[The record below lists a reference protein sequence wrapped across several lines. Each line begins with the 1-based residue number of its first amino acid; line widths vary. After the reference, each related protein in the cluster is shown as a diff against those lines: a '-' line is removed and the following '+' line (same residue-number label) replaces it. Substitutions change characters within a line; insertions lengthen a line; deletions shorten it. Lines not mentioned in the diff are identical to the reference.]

1 MRDPDEQARELA
13 AESLAGDDAV
23 GWFERLYVSADQGE
37 ATVPWDVETPQQVLV
52 DWAMQ
57 RQLDGRGRSALVV
70 GCGLGRDAEFIAG
83 LGFHTVAFD
92 ISPTAI
98 RNAKRR
104 HPESTVSYVVADL
117 LDPPNDWHG
126 AFDLVAESITVQ
138 SLPRRLRK
146 EATAAVS
153 AMVAPGGTLIVVS
166 GVLGEDEDPDDGPP
180 WPLTRA
186 EIEAFSTADLAPARI
201 EEIDG
206 RWRAEFHREETR

>member
-1 MRDPDEQARELA
+1 MRDPDDEAT
-13 AESLAGDDAV
+13 

-52 DWAMQ
+52 DWA
-57 RQLDGRGRSALVV
+57 RERRLDGRGRSALVV
-70 GCGLGRDAEFIAG
+70 GCGLGRDAEFIAA
-83 LGFHTVAFD
+83 LGFETVAFD

-104 HPESTVSYVVADL
+104 HPESKVRYVVADL
-117 LDPPNDWHG
+117 LEPPDEWRG
-126 AFDLVAESITVQ
+126 AFDLVVESITVQ

-146 EATAAVS
+146 EATAAAS
-153 AMVAPGGTLIVVS
+153 AMVASGGTLIVVS
-166 GVLGEDEDPDDGPP
+166 GVLGEEEDPDDGPP

-186 EIEAFSTADLAPARI
+186 EIEAFSTADLTPVRI

-206 RWRAEFHREETR
+206 RWRAEFHREETG

>member
-1 MRDPDEQARELA
+1 LRDPDEQARELA

-104 HPESTVSYVVADL
+104 HPESEVSYVVADL

>member
-1 MRDPDEQARELA
+1 MRDPDDEAT
-13 AESLAGDDAV
+13 

-104 HPESTVSYVVADL
+104 HSESEVSYVVADL

-186 EIEAFSTADLAPARI
+186 EIEAFSTADLTPVRI